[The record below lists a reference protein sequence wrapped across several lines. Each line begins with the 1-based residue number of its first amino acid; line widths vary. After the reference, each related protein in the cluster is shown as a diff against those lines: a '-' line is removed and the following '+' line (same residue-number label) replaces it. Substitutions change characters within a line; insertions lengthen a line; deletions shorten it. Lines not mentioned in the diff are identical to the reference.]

1 MVNRSIRPRISTFDN
16 LELAFPQQV
25 KLNNGITCW
34 IVDGGEDEM
43 VRTYVY
49 FGGGSMMESKP
60 AQSLLTALMLL
71 EGHQG
76 STASQVAEK
85 FDYYG
90 ARKSADSYD
99 FNTEVVLTSLNDN
112 FEQTMQLLFNCIK
125 NPLFPQEEFEVLKR
139 RLIGNIQILDQRV
152 KYIASSEMKRLYY
165 GDNHPLGHKITVDDI
180 ISLTRDD
187 LVSFHNTYYNPSNCK
202 LIIAGRV
209 TNEILQQVNNTIGSW
224 HNDNCLCPT
233 AQWHTNPSS
242 EMLTI
247 VDKPGAMQSGIR
259 MRIQAISR
267 KHPDYIP
274 LRILIMAFGGYFG
287 SRLMSNIRE
296 DKGYTYG
303 INASLLGTHYD
314 GCIDIS
320 TECAT
325 CHTIN
330 VINEVKAEMKL
341 LRNTL
346 IPEDELET
354 VKQHMYS
361 ALAKTHDTPFNIA
374 GYVSSTI
381 LFGVYP
387 QYHNDHIKCLDAITP
402 QQLRDIACKY
412 LVEDKLRI
420 VIAGDQS
427 EIKKLL

>member
-1 MVNRSIRPRISTFDN
+1 MVDRSIRPKISTFDN
-16 LELAFPQQV
+16 LEITFPKEI

-43 VRTYVY
+43 VRTYIY

-76 STASQVAEK
+76 TTSAQVAEQ

-99 FNTEVVLTSLNDN
+99 FNTEVVLTSLNAN
-112 FEQTMQLLFNCIK
+112 FNHTIQLLFNCIK
-125 NPLFPQEEFEVLKR
+125 EPLFPQEEFDVLKR

-165 GDNHPLGHKITVDDI
+165 GPNHPLGHKITVDDI
-180 ISLTRDD
+180 NSLTRDD
-187 LVSFHNTYYNPSNCK
+187 LVAFHKTYYNPSNCK
-202 LIIAGRV
+202 VVIAGRV
-209 TNEILQQVNNTIGSW
+209 NDAILKLINETIGNW
-224 HNDNCLCPT
+224 HSDHDLCPKP
-233 AQWHTNPSS
+233 QWHTSPSS
-242 EMLTI
+242 EMYKI
-247 VDKPGAMQSGIR
+247 VNKPGAMQSGIR
-259 MRIQAISR
+259 MRIQAIDR
-267 KHPDYIP
+267 EHPDYIP

-303 INASLLGTHYD
+303 IHASLLGTHYD

-325 CHTIN
+325 CHTVN
-330 VINEVKAEMKL
+330 VIKEVKAEMKR
-341 LRNTL
+341 LRDEL
-346 IPEDELET
+346 IPLDELET

-361 ALAKTHDTPFNIA
+361 ALAKTHDTPYNIA

-387 QYHNDHIKCLDAITP
+387 QYHNDHLKCLDTITP
-402 QQLRDIACKY
+402 QQLKEIACKY

-427 EIKKLL
+427 EIEKL